1 MTSVLAQTVAPS
13 DTVNVTTGLAFT
25 VVVLDAALNPLHPFA
40 SL

>member
-1 MTSVLAQTVAPS
+1 MLAQTVAPG

-25 VVVLDAALNPLHPFA
+25 VVVFDAALSAVHPFA